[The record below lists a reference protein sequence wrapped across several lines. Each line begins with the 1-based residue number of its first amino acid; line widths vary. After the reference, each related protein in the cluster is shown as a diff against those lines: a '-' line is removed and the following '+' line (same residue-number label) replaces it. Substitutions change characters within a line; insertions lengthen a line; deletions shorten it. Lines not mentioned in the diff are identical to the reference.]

1 MPVPAESRSATRGHA
16 WAVAAALLLAAPL
29 SAQSV
34 SGRVRDA
41 GSQALPRVEVSLID
55 SAGRALAAARSN
67 DSGEYRIRIP
77 GAGRYRL
84 TARRLG
90 FVGGLSPWLVSES
103 GDESLSFDFT
113 LDAAPQTLAGVT
125 TEGSK
130 DAVSVRSRFGIDPKN
145 INAFVVSPE
154 QVAEYRSTAHGIGDV
169 IRRVGIPGGI
179 SIRDDVMGEPCI
191 QLVGRDRHCM
201 LIVVDDIIT
210 DHVRDLD
217 LNSIEDI
224 IVMRPNEAG
233 LWFGSLSRAEGGG
246 GVNDPNQRSTAG
258 GVLLIRTR
266 LGTARKEK

>member
-1 MPVPAESRSATRGHA
+1 VIL
-16 WAVAAALLLAAPL
+16 VALLVAAPL
-29 SAQSV
+29 SGQTV

-41 GSQALPRVEVSLID
+41 SRQALPRVELSLID
-55 SAGRALAAARSN
+55 SAGRALASARSN
-67 DSGEYRIRIP
+67 DSGDYRIRIP

-113 LDAAPQTLAGVT
+113 LAAAPQSIAGVT
-125 TEGSK
+125 TEAAK
-130 DAVSVRSRFGIDPKN
+130 DPVSIRSRFGIDPKN

-154 QVAEYRSTAHGIGDV
+154 QVEEYRATAHGIGDM
-169 IRRVGIPGGI
+169 IRRVGIPGGLT
-179 SIRDDVMGEPCI
+179 IREDDLGEPCI

-210 DHVRDLD
+210 NHVRDLD
-217 LNSIEDI
+217 LNTVQDI

-233 LWFGSLSRAEGGG
+233 LWFGSLARSDVAVAGKGGP
-246 GVNDPNQRSTAG
+246 NDPNQRSTAG